1 MLSDDDLERA
11 LQRYRVVDP
20 PSGFEST
27 IVTAGLGAPSRF
39 EWLWGP
45 AAAAV
50 VLAIWIGVQLAMAE
64 PRRDPIRDE
73 EVASVTEMLGGDE
86 NAAAY
91 AEFVVPQPPR
101 QRALSAG
108 PEDQWL
114 EN

>member
-20 PSGFEST
+20 PSGFELA
-27 IVTAGLGAPSRF
+27 IVGVALSAPRRF

-45 AAAAV
+45 AAAAA
-50 VLAIWIGVQLAMAE
+50 VLAIWFSIQLSLTKSQGN
-64 PRRDPIRDE
+64 PIRDE
-73 EVASVTEMLGGDE
+73 AVASVTEMLGGGE

-91 AEFVVPQPPR
+91 AEFVVPQPPK
-101 QRALSAG
+101 QDASL
-108 PEDQWL
+108 PLEDGWR